1 MGEEFSLFQR
11 IEDAYSV
18 EDILC
23 ILGITVEQLLRDY
36 LADEVMEHRKDFD
49 IDSGDSYADY
59 C

>member
-36 LADEVMEHRKDFD
+36 LADEVLEHIEDFD
-49 IDSGDSYADY
+49 IDSGESYDDY